1 MRDPWILVTAV
12 LAVWSIASLALAR
25 NAEAR
30 ATGRIPPLPWRAPA
44 ALALA
49 ALCALLGRATPGAA
63 ITCGFACIALVA
75 AADSDAR
82 TGYLFD
88 AVTFPAAV
96 LTTFA
101 AIVTG
106 TTFEA
111 ACGVVLLVG
120 GFGAVVVFSK
130 GRLMGMGDV
139 KAMFA
144 LGAAFGPLESLIA
157 IFAACLCGI
166 AVLSLAGSMRRGARL
181 YFGPHIA
188 AGSLFALIAGD
199 PIVHRLMGL

>member
-1 MRDPWILVTAV
+1 MRDPWISVAV
-12 LAVWSIASLALAR
+12 ALAVWSTASLALAR
-25 NAEAR
+25 AAESR
-30 ATGRIPPLPWRAPA
+30 AMGTTPPLSWNVPA

-49 ALCALLGRATPGAA
+49 TLGAIWSRATPGAA
-63 ITCGFACIALVA
+63 VTCGLACIALVA

-88 AVTFPAAV
+88 TVTFPAAV
-96 LTTFA
+96 LTTLA

-106 TTFEA
+106 GTFDA
-111 ACGVVLLVG
+111 ASGVVLLVG
-120 GFGAVVVFSK
+120 GFGAIVFFSK
-130 GRLMGMGDV
+130 GRLMGLGDV

-157 IFAACLCGI
+157 IFAACLSGI
-166 AVLSLAGSMRRGARL
+166 AAVSFSGNMRKGARIH
-181 YFGPHIA
+181 FGPHLA
-188 AGSLFALIAGD
+188 AGSVFALVAGD